1 VSFSKT
7 GECSR
12 IHVRALK
19 SSGTHQYSL
28 SDKAFKLLNIGQHF
42 KSLLKINWVC
52 KDDQTHILNMINLK
66 KGESEETNLT

>member
-28 SDKAFKLLNIGQHF
+28 SDKVFKLLNIGQHF
-42 KSLLKINWVC
+42 KSLLKINWAC
-52 KDDQTHILNMINLK
+52 KEEKTLILNMINLK
-66 KGESEETNLT
+66 REK